1 MSRTALATAGGDW
14 VVLRGPLGS
23 DAVIAATAT
32 IAARHQLRCEYP
44 VAGTI
49 HLSGPD
55 APHSLVTVRWKKL
68 PPQAPRTLGFQVPSP
83 AAVDILID
91 HGPGADGLAAE
102 LYDVLSARA
111 LPYTDSE
118 LDGIRA
124 AMPLLERYSTPQPAF
139 DNWALL
145 FRDHYLEHSSGF
157 VLAMERAGIPAEWIF
172 ALDKGDRTWNKER
185 VHATFLARGYRSD
198 VLDNSAVNDPA
209 AHAAD
214 LTRVHAEIDGFL
226 DAAHRAGRRV
236 LVVDDG
242 GLLAR
247 GYGALGASPGVDAAL
262 ELTVSGLKRI
272 ATAGQLGIPVLNL
285 ARSQVKTRLGYR
297 EIADSC
303 LRRLRALLP
312 DRKMIG
318 RQVLLLGY
326 GTLGSCLAAGLRA
339 LGCRV
344 DVVDTDLPTLIAA
357 AEDGFTTYRT
367 ARDALAATTPFL
379 IIGTSGEIAL
389 THDDL
394 PVLPEGVLLAPFAT
408 RDFSALTEGPH
419 RARATDIPGVGMRF
433 DLPDGQTITLLGNGR
448 SMNLFEADSIPSQGY
463 DAYRA
468 GTLIAA
474 AALCTDPN
482 RMPPGLH
489 TAPADAAIAAAGLW
503 EAYYDLYAA
512 PKPATRP
519 PATIPA
525 LRPAK
530 SAASARLQRAA
541 VVGYGVAGRLH
552 TAILTELGATPAI
565 IDPKHQD
572 LPAAMRTFPH
582 EVSELPPALAAGID
596 LWSICC
602 PTTEH
607 LPVLRAVLAHNPA
620 ARVLMEKPACRGHEI
635 DTFTRLLADH
645 PAARIVVSD
654 QYRHSTTLPAFTD
667 LIATLE
673 PDAPIAKISV
683 LFTKDRH
690 PDNAS
695 GRFIDHDYGVLGYEW
710 LHMLAVTRGILPA
723 PAWEAYLASD
733 PGTTTTEPTYDPR
746 LFVAALTERTH
757 LPHPGVED
765 RMQLELTSSIL
776 GPGQADDTAPAPRPP
791 WRQGLRAADD
801 RYRHVTVH
809 AGRTRFTLHLE
820 PVTAPGGW
828 QLERNHHR
836 LTAVRDGAL
845 LHDEVRNDSPLDTSV
860 RHAAGILFGDTPPP
874 PPDLAPLRRIARL
887 ADILRERAPHDLHTR
902 NAAPTGA

>member
-1 MSRTALATAGGDW
+1 MSMTVLPVAEGDW
-14 VVLRGPLGS
+14 TVLRGPVGS
-23 DAVIAATAT
+23 DEVIATAT
-32 IAARHQLRCEYP
+32 AVAGRHQLQCDQAGP
-44 VAGTI
+44 GTI
-49 HLSGPD
+49 HLTNPDSGP
-55 APHSLVTVRWKKL
+55 LVTVRWKTL
-68 PPQAPRTLGFQVPSP
+68 PPQAPRTLGFQIPAP

-91 HGPGADGLAAE
+91 PAPGAGRLAAE
-102 LYDVLSARA
+102 LHDALSARA

-124 AMPLLERYSTPQPAF
+124 AMPLLERYSTTPQQAF
-139 DNWALL
+139 DGWALL
-145 FRDHYLEHSSGF
+145 FRDHYLEHSTGF

-172 ALDKGDRTWNKER
+172 TLDKGDRTWNRQR

-209 AHAAD
+209 AHHTD
-214 LTRVHAEIDGFL
+214 LARVQAEVDAFL
-226 DAAHRAGRRV
+226 DAAHTARRRV

-247 GYGALGASPGVDAAL
+247 GYGAAGAPRRVDAAL
-262 ELTVSGLKRI
+262 ELTVSGIKRI
-272 ATAGQLGIPVLNL
+272 AAAGPLAIPVLNL

-303 LRRLRALLP
+303 LRRLRALLT

-326 GTLGSCLAAGLRA
+326 GTLGSRLAAQLRA

-344 DVVDTDLPTLIAA
+344 DVVDTDLPALIDAT
-357 AEDGFTTYRT
+357 EDGFTTYRT
-367 ARDALAATTPFL
+367 AADALASTTPFL
-379 IIGTSGEIAL
+379 VIGTSGELAL
-389 THDDL
+389 TPDDL
-394 PVLPEGVLLAPFAT
+394 PHLPDGALLAPFAT

-433 DLPDGQTITLLGNGR
+433 DLPDGQAVTLLGNGR
-448 SMNLFEADSIPSQGY
+448 SMNLFEADSIPNQGY

-474 AALCTDPN
+474 AALCADPG
-482 RMPPGLH
+482 RVPPGLH
-489 TAPADAAIAAAGLW
+489 TAPADTAIAAAGLW

-512 PKPATRP
+512 PRPAPRQPTTV
-519 PATIPA
+519 PAP
-525 LRPAK
+525 RPAK
-530 SAASARLQRAA
+530 PAAVTGLRRAA

-552 TAILTELGATPAI
+552 TAILTDLGATPAV

-572 LPAAMRTFPH
+572 LPAAVRTFPH
-582 EVSELPPALAAGID
+582 EVGELSPAVAAGID

-602 PTTEH
+602 PTAEH

-635 DTFTRLLADH
+635 DAFTRLLAEH
-645 PAARIVVSD
+645 PDARIVVND

-673 PDAPIAKISV
+673 PDAPIQKVSV
-683 LFTKDRH
+683 LFTKDRR
-690 PDNAS
+690 PDSTS
-695 GRFIDHDYGVLGYEW
+695 GRFIDRDYGVLGYEW
-710 LHMLAVTRGILPA
+710 LHMLAVVRGILPT
-723 PAWEAYLASD
+723 PAWENYLASD
-733 PGTTTTEPTYDPR
+733 PATTTTAPTYDPG

-757 LPHPGVED
+757 LPQPGTGTGL
-765 RMQLELTSSIL
+765 QLELTSSIL
-776 GPGQADDTAPAPRPP
+776 GPGQAEDTAPAPRPP

-845 LHDEVRNDSPLDTSV
+845 LHDEVLTDSPLDTSV
-860 RHAAGILFGDTPPP
+860 RHAATVLFDDTPLP
-874 PPDLAPLRRIARL
+874 PPDLAPLRHIARL
-887 ADILRERAPHDLHTR
+887 ADVLRERAPRTHR
-902 NAAPTGA
+902 PQAESPTSA